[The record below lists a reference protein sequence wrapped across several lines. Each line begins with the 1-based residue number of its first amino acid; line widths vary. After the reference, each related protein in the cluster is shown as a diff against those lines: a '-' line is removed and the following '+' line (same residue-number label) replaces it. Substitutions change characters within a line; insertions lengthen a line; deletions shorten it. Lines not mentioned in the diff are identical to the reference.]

1 MRKDAGYST
10 RWENSYS
17 GFVIKDF
24 RELLQAVVCPGWC
37 WQKVRDMRK
46 DGIHIGHI
54 EAFKMVFAWKRME
67 PDVEFKL
74 YIEYSHDGSVKTT
87 IYQKCGLPV
96 YEGHSIKEGK
106 EALSYL
112 YGNDNADISDELK
125 SYFETI
131 LQW

>member
-1 MRKDAGYST
+1 MRKYARYSIK
-10 RWENSYS
+10 WENPYS
-17 GFVIKDF
+17 GYVAEDF
-24 RELLQAVVCPGWC
+24 REVLQGVICPGWC
-37 WQKVRDMRK
+37 WQKVRNMRK

-54 EAFKMVFAWKRME
+54 EAFKRVFGWKHRE

-74 YIEYSHDGSVKTT
+74 HIEYSHDGSVKTT

-106 EALSYL
+106 EALSYI

>member
-1 MRKDAGYST
+1 M
-10 RWENSYS
+10 
-17 GFVIKDF
+17 I
-24 RELLQAVVCPGWC
+24 
-37 WQKVRDMRK
+37 
-46 DGIHIGHI
+46 
-54 EAFKMVFAWKRME
+54 FAWKRME

-87 IYQKCGLPV
+87 IYQKCGLPI
-96 YEGHSIKEGK
+96 YEGKSIKEGK

-112 YGNDNADISDELK
+112 YGNDKADISDELK